1 MFVLAIAIPALALLF
16 RYVVAERMGTILLSA
31 LVAHTAWHWM
41 LDRGAALRQYD
52 FEWPS
57 IDAVFAVSAIRGLM
71 LALIVVAAAWGL
83 YALYRRLLGG
93 VRPERSPARS
103 DQVEITP

>member
-57 IDAVFAVSAIRGLM
+57 LDAVFAVSAIRGLM

-83 YALYRRLLGG
+83 YAVYRRLLVG

-103 DQVEITP
+103 DQVEITR